1 MQEVALEA
9 DILGAQAMN
18 DSRELKRR
26 LMKYL
31 IPVVALSIAMNVT
44 KFFEIRLVFDEYVVD
59 TVDGYNITE
68 WRWANKAEDP
78 QPRGLGVFFQKG
90 VGHSSLLQGHKSKKN
105 FFNST
110 IIQHFIIN

>member
-1 MQEVALEA
+1 
-9 DILGAQAMN
+9 MN

-44 KFFEIRLVFDEYVVD
+44 KFLEIELVFNEFVVD

-68 WRWANKAEDP
+68 WRWVNKAEIRALACGFEVRMRDGDNERSGT
-78 QPRGLGVFFQKG
+78 Q
-90 VGHSSLLQGHKSKKN
+90 
-105 FFNST
+105 
-110 IIQHFIIN
+110 